1 MEDSPKRDPN
11 SLYESIPT
19 KSNQCNAYN
28 AYNAYNNKNE
38 KRDNHCI
45 RIRPSVHRAVKN
57 YCHDARM
64 NLGEFYEIAAMFYV
78 DVNPPPNGS
87 PVVFN
92 KLERK
97 QQNIDDQL
105 REIICVDEL
114 QEFLSKAKLVK
125 GTLHVSK
132 KKTAIGILKECS
144 KINKRSDELEALMY
158 EVMEVIR

>member
-1 MEDSPKRDPN
+1 MRDSLKKKKDT
-11 SLYESIPT
+11 LESIPT
-19 KSNQCNAYN
+19 KPKPYSTVHTVHTVHH
-28 AYNAYNNKNE
+28 E
-38 KRDNHCI
+38 PRFPVEI
-45 RIRPSVHRAVKN
+45 RMRKSIHGVVRR
-57 YCHDARM
+57 YCGNSDM
-64 NLGEFYEIAAMFYV
+64 SFGEFYERAAIMFM
-78 DVNPPPNGS
+78 DVNPVEFFGANVIMP
-87 PVVFN
+87 
-92 KLERK
+92 EIC

-114 QEFLSKAKLVK
+114 QDFLSKAKLVK